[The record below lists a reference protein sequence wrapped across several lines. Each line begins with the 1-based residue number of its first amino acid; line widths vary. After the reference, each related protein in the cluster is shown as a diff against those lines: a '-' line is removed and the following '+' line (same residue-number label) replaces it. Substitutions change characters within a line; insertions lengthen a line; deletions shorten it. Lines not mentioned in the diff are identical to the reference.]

1 MFNSSS
7 LDSSVSGKGI
17 ELYLDHPYRQ
27 RVKEGDRIRLHF
39 CAGKGKRNFKDLVF
53 SYNKNQSTA
62 KLGDD
67 FQYVSKKLDS
77 SRRLTLPKGESCGFV
92 DIRIPK
98 DSKLEGKERVV
109 LSVKGHSKKTAQ
121 SSDIARISFSMLIL
135 WKEGNRKII
144 LFDSFNSIKKTTQMR
159 VKCSL
164 SLCHNSSICR
174 GVC

>member
-27 RVKEGDRIRLHF
+27 SVKEGDRIRLHF

-109 LSVKGHSKKTAQ
+109 LPSKVIRKKQ
-121 SSDIARISFSMLIL
+121 LNHDIARISSIVDSLGEKDNKNNSTVDSL
-135 WKEGNRKII
+135 GNEKQLR
-144 LFDSFNSIKKTTQMR
+144 
-159 VKCSL
+159 
-164 SLCHNSSICR
+164 
-174 GVC
+174 